1 MYVRT
6 LHDVLYFFTV
16 NTLELYYCIWTVYL
30 LLLLLGN
37 KQEKKSF
44 LEKVKKSLN
53 CDISNFIFKIF

>member
-1 MYVRT
+1 MGESDMYVRT

-16 NTLELYYCIWTVYL
+16 NALELYYCIWTVYL

-44 LEKVKKSLN
+44 LEKVKK
-53 CDISNFIFKIF
+53 IFKL

>member
-44 LEKVKKSLN
+44 LEKVKK
-53 CDISNFIFKIF
+53 IFKL

>member
-16 NTLELYYCIWTVYL
+16 NALELYYCISTVYL

-44 LEKVKKSLN
+44 LEKVKK
-53 CDISNFIFKIF
+53 IFKL

>member
-30 LLLLLGN
+30 LLLLLLLGN
-37 KQEKKSF
+37 KQEKKEF
-44 LEKVKKSLN
+44 LEKVKK
-53 CDISNFIFKIF
+53 IFKL